1 MTRQLPVELPEGYV
15 EFFKSLEN
23 WQNEESLRLK
33 KKFSPDKK
41 ELLRLLNHSRK
52 PLLEQFKPQID
63 LTLFKDS
70 YQRFLSFLKQER
82 QDVESKIDKLI
93 YKQDTIDFE
102 RLIKPGPA
110 IDPAYAA
117 QLSDSFVFPQELF
130 IFTLDHT
137 LRPYLRVMA
146 EPYYEDL
153 ADERFY
159 WQFPNICPLCGAKSS
174 FSRLQPEDGQRLMFC
189 DHCFAEWKVQY
200 LACVYCGHD
209 TPGEINY
216 LKVDDDKAYRVY
228 VCEKCKG
235 YLKTYD
241 ERSAG
246 TPTDLFIANIET
258 VYLDMLAQDRGYTT
272 HDS

>member
-41 ELLRLLNHSRK
+41 DLFRLLNNSRK

-63 LTLFKDS
+63 LILFKDS

-82 QDVESKIDKLI
+82 KDVESKIDKLI
-93 YKQDTIDFE
+93 NNQNTIDFE
-102 RLIKPGPA
+102 RVIKPGPV
-110 IDPAYAA
+110 IDLASAA
-117 QLSDSFVFPQELF
+117 QLSDSLVFPQELF

-153 ADERFY
+153 GDERFS
-159 WQFPNICPLCGAKSS
+159 WQFPNICPICGAKSS

-216 LKVDDDKAYRVY
+216 LKVDDDMAYRVY

>member
-23 WQNEESLRLK
+23 WQNEESIRLR
-33 KKFSPDKK
+33 KKFSSDKK
-41 ELLRLLNHSRK
+41 DLLRLLSNSRK
-52 PLLEQFKPQID
+52 PLLEQFRSELD
-63 LTLFKDS
+63 LALFEDS
-70 YQRFLSFLKQER
+70 YRRFLSFLKQER
-82 QDVESKIDKLI
+82 KDVESKIDKMFDN
-93 YKQDTIDFE
+93 QESMDFNC
-102 RLIKPGPA
+102 LIKPGPE
-110 IDPAYAA
+110 IDTACAA
-117 QLSDSFVFPQELF
+117 QTADSLGLPQELF

-146 EPYYEDL
+146 EPYYNDL

-159 WQFPNICPLCGAKSS
+159 WQFPNICPICGAKSS

-200 LACVYCGHD
+200 LACVYCGHN

-216 LKVDDDKAYRVY
+216 LKVDEDKAYRVY